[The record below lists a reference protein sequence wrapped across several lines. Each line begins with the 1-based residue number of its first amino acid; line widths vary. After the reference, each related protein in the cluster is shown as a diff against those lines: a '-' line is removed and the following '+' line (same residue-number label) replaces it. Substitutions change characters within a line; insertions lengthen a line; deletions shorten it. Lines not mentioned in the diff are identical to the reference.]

1 MVSANNLN
9 SNPEYNNKI
18 LELESDYIK
27 LNKLKDKLGSILFV
41 NLFFWAFLFL
51 FFGFIIGAIV
61 GLILKSWLVFWMI
74 FVGPTA
80 LLILEKKTIP
90 YQINNLEQK
99 INISKSQIENTR
111 LENIENEYKEH
122 NIKYSKELEQLR
134 LEAKLAG
141 KAELKKYE
149 EKIKATERKQFSRMD
164 LIYKFKISADYKLI
178 QNFVKKNEIDIN
190 LLVYNFREYDEERK
204 CDNYNIL
211 KILCSKEHIIFKCE
225 NIPETANALSELQ
238 KNGLSEI
245 DIANYTIYYPF
256 NFDDD
261 GLFEN
266 ILDLQELLKNKGAD
280 FNVAEIVYLII
291 LECQNQ
297 EFLDLERKMSSK
309 ILKTKADYINSFLD
323 LFFDYNA
330 SDLFIFNKLLIN
342 NNIKLDSK
350 DLLFEIEKIKK
361 ERKLKYLESKIMKDA
376 DESITIKDIDS
387 MSGYDFEKFLL
398 KLYKRMGYSVIQH
411 TQLSNDQG
419 ADLVVKNNGVKY
431 VVQAKRYSGVVGN
444 SAIQQVVA
452 SIRHYGAEEGVVVT
466 NSTFTTSA
474 IALAK
479 SNKIEL
485 IDRRKLSEIIDKY
498 L

>member
-9 SNPEYNNKI
+9 SSPEYNNKI

-190 LLVYNFREYDEERK
+190 LLVYNFREYDEEKK

-211 KILCSKEHIIFKCE
+211 KVLCSKEHIIFKCE
-225 NIPETANALSELQ
+225 NIPETATALSELQ

-266 ILDLQELLKNKGAD
+266 ILDLQELLKNKGID

-297 EFLDLERKMSSK
+297 ELLDLERKMSSK
-309 ILKTKADYINSFLD
+309 ILKTKADYINGFLD
-323 LFFDYNA
+323 LCFDYSA

-361 ERKLKYLESKIMKDA
+361 EKKLIKLEKKIMKNKDS
-376 DESITIKDIDS
+376 EITIRDVDL
-387 MSGYDFEKFLL
+387 MSGFDFERFLV
-398 KLYKRMGYSVIQH
+398 KLYKQMGYAVIEH
-411 TQLSNDQG
+411 TQLSHDQG
-419 ADLVVKNNGVKY
+419 ADLVVKKSGLKY
-431 VVQAKRYSGVVGN
+431 VIQAKRYKGKVGN
-444 SAIQQVVA
+444 DAIQQVTA
-452 SIRHYGAEEGVVVT
+452 AINHYGADKGIVIT
-466 NSTFTTSA
+466 SSTFTDSA
-474 IALAK
+474 VALAK

-485 IDRRKLSEIIDKY
+485 LDGKDLKEMIEEY